1 MWVRMGKL
9 CLLMNLIFVTGGPV
23 LAAGE
28 VAGQAEREETSALS
42 LETVEVEGHGG
53 HVLFEEKQ
61 DQISTRTSLTRD
73 GVETLSGP
81 TQGSPLQAI
90 RTLPSVQVSSEEP
103 YGYGNFFSS
112 GVRIR
117 GQRIKAPASNLLV
130 EGLQVTATP
139 GGSQYLFDMENV
151 EGLSLYKGAIPT
163 SNSLAFATS
172 AGLLDYRLRRPD
184 EEPGLFF
191 EQSVGSFDYQ
201 RSFIRLDSGRLPGGT
216 RAFASYSFTDAD
228 KWRGEGGSPD
238 WRHNVDFGL
247 AHDFGD
253 RVKLEVFGNY
263 FSIKAHDFRS
273 LTYDQVKDLDTYH
286 KFSFNRHLTGNPAE
300 DIYYYDY
307 NRREFEG
314 YTLTADLDVRLT
326 ENSHFS
332 IRPYFS
338 QDQGYWML
346 GVPGNGKPAVRK
358 WEIDHHRL
366 GVVAQYE
373 AKLPLVDLTAG
384 YWYHEQERPG
394 APTEWKKYQLTADGL
409 EFNGY
414 FGSVLNDN
422 SKHITH
428 SPFLQLSRR
437 FGRLHLSGGVRY
449 HYQEFGEIKS
459 YSYSVADGVKTY
471 DPWASVGRKYNHEVL
486 PFAGVSFDLSERANV
501 YFSYGRNVGRVAFP
515 AYPFYAT
522 HKPAFVPNGI
532 SLSDIWRNVKLE
544 VSDHYDLGAR
554 FDFGHWYV
562 NPVLFYSRH
571 FDKAVNALEPAS
583 GQLINQNVATARSF
597 GAELEMGVHLMDN
610 LLLAANGFYNNF
622 EFEENIRTALTGE
635 LDVKGNQISDTPLF
649 GASFMAD
656 YRLGGLSITPVV
668 RYTARRYGDILN
680 EEPLSSYWLVDLNL
694 AYRLRNLWRVKET
707 KLSLNFLNLF
717 DKKYIGAMDASDD
730 THPGQMS
737 YYPGAPFTVVFS
749 VSWRI

>member
-1 MWVRMGKL
+1 MWKRISMMGIFL
-9 CLLMNLIFVTGGPV
+9 FLLVG
-23 LAAGE
+23 AAGYAPASDGPDVTEDEMEEAAVSLDAIE
-28 VAGQAEREETSALS
+28 VSGE
-42 LETVEVEGHGG
+42 GG

-61 DQISTRTSLTRD
+61 DQLSTQTSLTRD
-73 GVETLSGP
+73 GIEILSGA

-90 RTLPSVQVSSEEP
+90 RTLPSVQISSEEP
-103 YGYGNFFSS
+103 YGFGNFFAS
-112 GVRIR
+112 GVKIR
-117 GQRIKAPASNLLV
+117 GQRIKAPGSNLLV
-130 EGLQVTATP
+130 EGLQVTGAP

-151 EGLSLYKGAIPT
+151 DGLSLYKGGIPVDKG
-163 SNSLAFATS
+163 LAFAAS
-172 AGLLDYRLRRPD
+172 AGLLDYRLRRPND
-184 EEPGLFF
+184 ELGLFY

-247 AHDFGD
+247 THDFGD

-263 FSIKAHDFRS
+263 FSFKAHDFRS

-286 KFSFNRHLTGNPAE
+286 KHSFNSHLTGNAAD

-314 YTLTADLDVRLT
+314 YTVMADLDIRLT
-326 ENSHFS
+326 EHSHFS
-332 IRPYFS
+332 VRPYFS
-338 QDQGYWML
+338 RDQGYWML
-346 GVPGNGKPAVRK
+346 GLPANGNPAIRK

-366 GVVAQYE
+366 GVVTQYDAE
-373 AKLPLVDLTAG
+373 LPLFDLTVG

-394 APTEWKKYQLTADGL
+394 PPTEWKRYALTASGL
-409 EFNGY
+409 QFNGY
-414 FGSVLNDN
+414 FGSVLNEN

-428 SPFLQLSRR
+428 SPFLQLSRK

-449 HYQEFGEIKS
+449 HYQEFADIKS
-459 YSYSVADGVKTY
+459 YSYSVSTGEKTY
-471 DPWASVGRKYNHEVL
+471 DPWASVGRKYNDKVL
-486 PFAGVSFDLSERANV
+486 PFAGISFDLNDHSNI
-501 YFSYGRNVGRVAFP
+501 YFTYGRNVGRVAFP

-532 SLSDIWRNVKLE
+532 SLADLWRNVKLE
-544 VSDHYDLGAR
+544 VSDHYDLGGR
-554 FDFGHWYV
+554 FDFGRWYV

-571 FDKAVNALEPAS
+571 FDKAVNVLEPNS
-583 GQLINQNVATARSF
+583 GQLVNQNVATARSY
-597 GAELEMGVHLMDN
+597 GVELEMGVHVMDN

-622 EFEENIRTALTGE
+622 EFEKNIKTSLTGE
-635 LDVKGNQISDTPLF
+635 LDVKGNQIADTPMF
-649 GASFMAD
+649 GASFLAD
-656 YRLGGLSITPVV
+656 YRLGGLSVTPVV
-668 RYTARRYGDILN
+668 RYTARRYGDVLN
-680 EEPLSSYWLVDLNL
+680 EEPLSSHWLVDLNL
-694 AYRLRNLWRVKET
+694 AYRLKNLWCFKET
-707 KLSLNFLNLF
+707 KLKLNFINLF

-737 YYPGAPFTVVFS
+737 YYPGAPFTVMFS
-749 VSWRI
+749 VAFQL